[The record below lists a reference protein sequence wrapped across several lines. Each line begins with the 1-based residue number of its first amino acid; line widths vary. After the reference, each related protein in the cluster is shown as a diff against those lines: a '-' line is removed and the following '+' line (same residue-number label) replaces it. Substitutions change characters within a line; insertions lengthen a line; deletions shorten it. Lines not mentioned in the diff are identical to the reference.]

1 MFQVDSQC
9 SSVLAGFDD
18 GVVRVLTVQ
27 KTEDV
32 DQYGRRLADKFE
44 LVLKHVMKPHKAHIS
59 AIAIDSHGELLATG
73 VSCFRKNLGSVKSVK
88 ERLVGSSN
96 VVMLRGY

>member
-1 MFQVDSQC
+1 MGICFQVDPQS

-18 GVVRVLTVQ
+18 GVVRILTVQ

-44 LVLKHVMKPHKAHIS
+44 LVLKHVLKPHKAHIS
-59 AIAIDSHGELLATG
+59 SVCIDSRGEILATG
-73 VSCFRKNLGSVKSVK
+73 VSCFIKNLRSAICSHK
-88 ERLVGSSN
+88 
-96 VVMLRGY
+96 

>member
-1 MFQVDSQC
+1 MDPQC
-9 SSVLAGFDD
+9 STVLAGFND

-44 LVLKHVMKPHKAHIS
+44 LVLKHVLKPHKDFIS
-59 AIAIDSHGELLATG
+59 AIAINASGEMMATG
-73 VSCFRKNLGSVKSVK
+73 VSHLITSAHV
-88 ERLVGSSN
+88 
-96 VVMLRGY
+96 